1 MAGFTATEINLNKL
15 CFFPKTGST
24 LSEKLA
30 DCYRQFTES
39 SLKNSYTKISVV
51 KQTIFIATHSSSEYF
66 QSKQKL
72 SACAKEFFVELPP
85 TSILAQTPENESLA
99 VEFVT
104 IGGLNPDDLIH
115 KQNDEAS
122 WLVIRRGAAKI
133 VIASGLGEEDT
144 EAGNILFRSETAFRQ
159 LHHILTEEGMEFS
172 DIIRQWNY
180 IEQITEML
188 DEHNSPSQHYQIFND
203 VRSKYYQLSDFKN
216 GFPAATGIGMD
227 FGGIIIDA
235 IAARFEDE
243 NSIVAIKSPVQ
254 FDAYTYSKEVLAE
267 NNAMCDFCR
276 TTPKFERAKILSPSG
291 KKWILISGTAAIS
304 GQVSDDQFSAE
315 HQTELTIQNILRL
328 ISVENI
334 AKHGISSDGKASI
347 QSLRVYVKYRRDIA
361 EVKAV
366 CINYFPEIPII
377 YVVADICRPELLVE
391 IEGVAVLS

>member
-1 MAGFTATEINLNKL
+1 
-15 CFFPKTGST
+15 
-24 LSEKLA
+24 
-30 DCYRQFTES
+30 
-39 SLKNSYTKISVV
+39 
-51 KQTIFIATHSSSEYF
+51 
-66 QSKQKL
+66 
-72 SACAKEFFVELPP
+72 
-85 TSILAQTPENESLA
+85 
-99 VEFVT
+99 
-104 IGGLNPDDLIH
+104 
-115 KQNDEAS
+115 
-122 WLVIRRGAAKI
+122 
-133 VIASGLGEEDT
+133 LGEEDA

-159 LHHILTEEGMEFS
+159 IHQILTEEGMEFS

-180 IEQITEML
+180 IEQITETL

-254 FDAYTYSKEVLAE
+254 FDAYTYSKDVLAE
-267 NNAMCDFCR
+267 NNAMSDFCR
-276 TTPKFERAKILSPSG
+276 TTPKFERAKILTPSG

-304 GQVSDDQFSAE
+304 GQASDNQFSAE
-315 HQTELTIQNILRL
+315 HQTEMTIQNILRL

-334 AKHGISSDGKASI
+334 AKHGISSNEKASI
-347 QSLRVYVKYRRDIA
+347 QSLRVYVKYRKDISN
-361 EVKAV
+361 VKAV
-366 CINYFPEIPII
+366 CIKHFAELPII